1 MSDSSS
7 RYRYLL
13 KSDPE
18 IASILE
24 KENDRQEDS
33 LILIAS
39 ENYTSQAVLE
49 ASASVMTNKYAEGY
63 PGRRYYNGCAFVD
76 EAEALAIERIK
87 KLFGAEAANV
97 QPHSGTQAN
106 MAVLMSVLS
115 PGDTFMGMDLAHGG
129 HLSHGS
135 PVNFSG
141 LYYRVVSYGVKRDSG
156 LIDYEAAAATAKEF
170 RPKVII
176 TGASAYP
183 RVIDFA
189 KFREI
194 ADSIGALLMADI
206 AHIAGLI
213 AAGEHPS
220 PVGMADYITMTT
232 HKTLRGPRGGVI
244 LAKKEHEAVMNK
256 YIFPGI
262 QGGPLMNTVA
272 AKAVAFGEALE
283 PSFRAYSKQIVKNAA
298 ALADT
303 LLARGLKLVSGGTDN
318 HLMLVDL
325 RNKNLTGR
333 DVANRLDE
341 AGITCNKNGVPFD
354 DKPPMV
360 TSGIRLGSPALTTRG
375 LKEDEFKR
383 VGALICDIIENMD
396 DDSVLARVKG
406 AVGELCAS
414 FPTDFLRLPFRK
426 AD

>member
-1 MSDSSS
+1 MTDSSS

-13 KSDPE
+13 ESDPE
-18 IASILE
+18 VVAIIK
-24 KENDRQEDS
+24 KENDRQENS

-49 ASASVMTNKYAEGY
+49 ASACVMTNKYAEGY
-63 PGRRYYNGCAFVD
+63 AGKRYYNGCAFVD
-76 EAEALAIERIK
+76 EVEVVALERIK
-87 KLFGAEAANV
+87 KLFGAEVANV

-115 PGDTFMGMDLAHGG
+115 PGDTFMGMNLSHGG

-141 LYYRVVSYGVKRDSG
+141 LYYRVVSYGVKQDTGR
-156 LIDYEAAAATAKEF
+156 IDYDAAAKIAKEF

-183 RVIDFA
+183 RIIDFA

-194 ADSIGALLMADI
+194 ADSVGALLVADI
-206 AHIAGLI
+206 AHIAGLV
-213 AAGEHPS
+213 ATGDHPS
-220 PVGMADYITMTT
+220 PVGIADYVTMTT

-244 LAKKEHEAVMNK
+244 LAKKDHEAVMNK

-283 PSFRAYSKQIVKNAA
+283 PSFKAYSTQVVKNAA
-298 ALADT
+298 VLAET
-303 LLARGLKLVSGGTDN
+303 LISRGLNLVSGGTDN

-325 RNKNLTGR
+325 RNRNLTGR
-333 DVANRLDE
+333 DVANRLDA

-354 DKPPMV
+354 DKSPMV

-383 VGALICDIIENMD
+383 VGTLICDIIDNMD
-396 DDSVLARVKG
+396 DDAVLARVKG
-406 AVGELCAS
+406 EVNELCAS
-414 FPTDFLRLPFRK
+414 FPTDFLRLPFRE
-426 AD
+426 AR